1 DGPGE
6 LWIVATARRFRP
18 SRPEPV
24 GESTFFLGRRAG
36 RLVLRGSAMETLH
49 RRCAGLDVHQKE
61 IVACRRMVSGRKVR
75 SELGRF
81 ATTTQGLLAL
91 SAWLAEAKVTHVE
104 MEATGIYWKPV
115 WHVLCHD
122 FSLVLANASHIRNVP
137 GRKSDANDATWIADL
152 LAHGL
157 IRASFVPPQP
167 IQDLRDLTRTR
178 RGLTREI
185 VRHTQRIQAT
195 LEEANIK
202 LASVISDILGWSGR
216 RILKAIMSGQ
226 SDPRRLAELGHPQ
239 LACTREELAAAL
251 EGRLRD
257 HHRFLIG
264 QHLKTIEQI
273 EATIA
278 EFDARLEA
286 ALAPFCG
293 AAERLN
299 DLPGVSDNVAQTV
312 IAEIGVDMKAF
323 PTAGH
328 LLSWAG
334 MCPRL
339 DESAGRKRSRRLR
352 KGAPWLKPV
361 LVQAALAA
369 TKVKNSSL
377 RARYFSLRP
386 RLGHK
391 KAIIAVAA
399 AMLRI
404 IYHMLKD
411 GSFYQDLGP
420 DYRRPRNPE
429 RAARKPRQ
437 PNPLPRLR
445 RRNQKGRMTTTF
457 QERRAVSESG
467 VNASL
472 AGRA

>member
-1 DGPGE
+1 
-6 LWIVATARRFRP
+6 
-18 SRPEPV
+18 
-24 GESTFFLGRRAG
+24 
-36 RLVLRGSAMETLH
+36 METLY

-61 IVACRRMVSGRKVR
+61 VVACRRIVSGRKVK

-91 SAWLAEAKVTHVE
+91 SAWLAEAKVTHVA
-104 MEATGIYWKPV
+104 MEATGVYWKPV

-122 FSLVLANASHIRNVP
+122 FKLILANAAHIRNVP
-137 GRKSDANDATWIADL
+137 GRKSDVNDATWISDL

-167 IQDLRDLTRTR
+167 IQELRDLTRTR
-178 RGLTREI
+178 RELTREI

-195 LEEANIK
+195 LEEANVK
-202 LASVISDILGWSGR
+202 LASKISDILGWSGR
-216 RILKAIMSGQ
+216 RILKAIAAGE
-226 SDPRRLAELGHPQ
+226 SDPQRLAELGHPK
-239 LACTREELAAAL
+239 LACKKAELAAAL
-251 EGRLRD
+251 EGRVRD
-257 HHRFLIG
+257 HHRFLIS

-278 EFDARLEA
+278 EFDARIEA
-286 ALAPFCG
+286 ALAPFRD
-293 AAERLN
+293 AIERLKAI
-299 DLPGVSDNVAQTV
+299 PGVSDNVAQTL
-312 IAEIGVDMKAF
+312 IAEIGADMSAF
-323 PTAGH
+323 PTSGH
-328 LLSWAG
+328 LVSWAG

-339 DESAGRKRSRRLR
+339 DESAGRKRSKRLR

-377 RARYFSLRP
+377 RARYFSLKP

-391 KAIIAVAA
+391 KALIAVAA

-404 IYHMLKD
+404 VYHMLKD
-411 GSFYQDLGP
+411 GTFYQDLGP

-429 RAARKPRQ
+429 RVAQRLASQLRSLGFDVEIKKAA
-437 PNPLPRLR
+437 
-445 RRNQKGRMTTTF
+445 
-457 QERRAVSESG
+457 
-467 VNASL
+467 
-472 AGRA
+472 

>member
-1 DGPGE
+1 
-6 LWIVATARRFRP
+6 
-18 SRPEPV
+18 
-24 GESTFFLGRRAG
+24 
-36 RLVLRGSAMETLH
+36 METLH
-49 RRCAGLDVHQKE
+49 RRCAGLDLHQKE
-61 IVACRRMVSGRKVR
+61 IVACRRIVSGRKVR
-75 SELGRF
+75 SELARF

-91 SAWLAEAKVTHVE
+91 SAWLAETKITHVA
-104 MEATGIYWKPV
+104 MEATGVYWKPV

-122 FSLVLANASHIRNVP
+122 FSLVLANASPIRNVP
-137 GRKSDANDATWIADL
+137 GRKSNANDATWIADL

-216 RILKAIMSGQ
+216 RILKAIVSGQ

-278 EFDARLEA
+278 AFDARLEA

-312 IAEIGVDMKAF
+312 IVEIGVDMKAF

-328 LLSWAG
+328 LLSFSRHVSTA
-334 MCPRL
+334 R
-339 DESAGRKRSRRLR
+339 RKRRPKALE
-352 KGAPWLKPV
+352 APA
-361 LVQAALAA
+361 QGRALAE
-369 TKVKNSSL
+369 N
-377 RARYFSLRP
+377 RARP
-386 RLGHK
+386 G
-391 KAIIAVAA
+391 
-399 AMLRI
+399 
-404 IYHMLKD
+404 
-411 GSFYQDLGP
+411 GP
-420 DYRRPRNPE
+420 W
-429 RAARKPRQ
+429 
-437 PNPLPRLR
+437 R
-445 RRNQKGRMTTTF
+445 RRR
-457 QERRAVSESG
+457 
-467 VNASL
+467 
-472 AGRA
+472 

>member
-1 DGPGE
+1 
-6 LWIVATARRFRP
+6 
-18 SRPEPV
+18 
-24 GESTFFLGRRAG
+24 
-36 RLVLRGSAMETLH
+36 METLH

-61 IVACRRMVSGRKVR
+61 IVACRRIVSGRKVR
-75 SELGRF
+75 AELARF
-81 ATTTQGLLAL
+81 PSTTQGLLAL
-91 SAWLAEAKVTHVE
+91 SAWLAEARVTHVA
-104 MEATGIYWKPV
+104 MEATGVYWKPV

-122 FSLVLANASHIRNVP
+122 FALVLANASHIRNVP

-167 IQDLRDLTRTR
+167 IQELRDLTRTR
-178 RGLTREI
+178 RELTREI

-202 LASVISDILGWSGR
+202 LVSVISDILGWSGR
-216 RILKAIMSGQ
+216 RILKAIVAGE
-226 SDPRRLAELGHPQ
+226 SDPRRLAELGHPK
-239 LACTREELAAAL
+239 LACAREDLAAAL
-251 EGRLRD
+251 DGRLRD
-257 HHRFLIG
+257 HHRFLIA

-278 EFDARLEA
+278 QFEARLEA
-286 ALAPFCG
+286 ALAPFRD
-293 AAERLN
+293 AADRLK
-299 DLPGVSDNVAQTV
+299 DVPGFGDNVVQTV
-312 IAEIGVDMKAF
+312 IAEIGADMSAF
-323 PTAGH
+323 PTADH
-328 LLSWAG
+328 LVSWAG

-339 DESAGRKRSRRLR
+339 DESAGKKRSRRLR

-377 RARYFSLRP
+377 RARYFSLKP

-404 IYHMLKD
+404 VYHMLKD
-411 GSFYQDLGP
+411 GTFYQDLGP
-420 DYRRPRNPE
+420 DYRRPKNPQ
-429 RAARKPRQ
+429 RAAQ
-437 PNPLPRLR
+437 RLAR
-445 RRNQKGRMTTTF
+445 RI
-457 QERRAVSESG
+457 RALGYEVELKK
-467 VNASL
+467 A
-472 AGRA
+472 A